1 MFVSKKAGRRVSVIA
16 TISTYLQRET
26 CFTDSWNI
34 ITSESWRKEAGS
46 HIQTRLQH
54 FLHSYWH
61 FSQHCVTI
69 LSPFALI
76 PSDFKFIVKPSVM
89 LLAFSALWS

>member
-1 MFVSKKAGRRVSVIA
+1 MFVSKKAGRRRVSVIA

-46 HIQTRLQH
+46 RIQTRLQH
-54 FLHSYWH
+54 FLHSYWD
-61 FSQHCVTI
+61 FSHHCVTI
-69 LSPFALI
+69 LYIYFPLI
-76 PSDFKFIVKPSVM
+76 PSDFKLKRKII
-89 LLAFSALWS
+89 